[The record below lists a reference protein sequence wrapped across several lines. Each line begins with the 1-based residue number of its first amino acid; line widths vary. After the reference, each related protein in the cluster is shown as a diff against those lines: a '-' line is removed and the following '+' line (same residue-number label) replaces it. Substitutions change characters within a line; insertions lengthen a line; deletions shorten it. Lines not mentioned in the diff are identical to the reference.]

1 MAEVAAGGGGLEGAH
16 DTQDGEGAILQAV
29 AWAGKARRFQND
41 SKGRAEAVDE
51 EPLHRFRREENDG
64 VMSGPVGFK
73 AWYLEVL
80 DITHSLRAN
89 HLGVKLYL
97 AWRRNM

>member
-1 MAEVAAGGGGLEGAH
+1 
-16 DTQDGEGAILQAV
+16 
-29 AWAGKARRFQND
+29 
-41 SKGRAEAVDE
+41 
-51 EPLHRFRREENDG
+51 LHRFRREENDG